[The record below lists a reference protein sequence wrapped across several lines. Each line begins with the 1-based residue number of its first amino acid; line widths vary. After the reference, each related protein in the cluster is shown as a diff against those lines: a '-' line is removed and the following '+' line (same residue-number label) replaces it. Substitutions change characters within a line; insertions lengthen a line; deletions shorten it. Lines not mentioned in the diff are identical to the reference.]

1 MEKRRVV
8 ITGLGTVNPTGNTV
22 ADSWAAVRRGECGVA
37 PITAF
42 DTTDFK
48 IKLAAEVKGFD
59 PAARMDKRDARKMA
73 RFTQFA
79 VAAAAEAMAD
89 CGLVGDA
96 LSQEDAMRFA
106 TVISSGVGGL
116 PTIEEEHA
124 RGEAKGFERVSPFF
138 VPMAIA
144 NMAAG
149 QVAIRFGLKGMCTC
163 PVTACAGGTNAIGD
177 AFHLIRDGYAVL
189 ALCGGTESCIS
200 PLGVGGFSSMKA
212 LSTATD
218 PNRASIPFDA
228 ERGGFVIGE
237 GCGLLVLEELGHAQA
252 RGAKIY
258 AEVVGYGATC
268 DAHHITAPAPNGE
281 GGARSMALALADA
294 GITPE
299 QVGYINAHGTGT
311 HLNDSGET
319 AAIKT
324 VFGEHAYH
332 LAVSSTK
339 SMTGHLLGGAGGVEG
354 VFTALAL
361 RDGFLPATIN
371 LQQPDPECDL
381 DYIPNVGREQ
391 QVDYAMSDSL
401 GFGGHNAC
409 VVMKRWEG

>member
-22 ADSWAAVRRGECGVA
+22 AESWAAVRRGECGVGS
-37 PITAF
+37 ITHY
-42 DTTDFK
+42 DTTNSK
-48 IKLAAEVKGFD
+48 VKLAAEVKNFD
-59 PAARMDKRDARKMA
+59 PAERIDKREARKMA

-89 CGLVGDA
+89 AGIDMEQTDA
-96 LSQEDAMRFA
+96 NRFA
-106 TVISSGVGGL
+106 TIISSGIGGL

-124 RGEAKGFERVSPFF
+124 KGEVKGFDKVSPFF
-138 VPMAIA
+138 VPMSIA
-144 NMAAG
+144 NIAAG
-149 QVAIRFGLKGMCTC
+149 QVAIRFGLKGMCTS

-177 AFHLIRDGYAVL
+177 AFHRIRDGYEDMAI
-189 ALCGGTESCIS
+189 CGGTESCIS
-200 PLGVGGFSSMKA
+200 PLGVGGFTSMKA
-212 LSTATD
+212 LNTTED
-218 PNRASIPFDA
+218 PARASIPFDA

-237 GCGLLVLEELGHAQA
+237 GAGMLVLEELGHAQA

-281 GGARSMALALADA
+281 GGARSMALAIADA
-294 GITPE
+294 GIQPSDI
-299 QVGYINAHGTGT
+299 GYINAHGTGT

-319 AAIKT
+319 AAIKA
-324 VFGEHAYH
+324 VFGEHAYKLH
-332 LAVSSTK
+332 VSSTK

-361 RDGFLPATIN
+361 HDGYLPATVG
-371 LQQPDPECDL
+371 LKVPDPECDL
-381 DYIPNVGREQ
+381 DYPPNQGLEEQ
-391 QVDYAMSDSL
+391 VEYALSDSL

-409 VVMKRWEG
+409 VVFKRWEG

>member
-177 AFHLIRDGYAVL
+177 AFHLIRDGYADL

-294 GITPE
+294 SITPE